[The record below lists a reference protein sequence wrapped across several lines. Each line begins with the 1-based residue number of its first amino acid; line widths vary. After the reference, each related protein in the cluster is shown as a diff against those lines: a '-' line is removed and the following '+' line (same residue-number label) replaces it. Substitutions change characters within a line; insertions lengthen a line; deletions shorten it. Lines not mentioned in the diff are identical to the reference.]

1 MEKWIS
7 RAVALL
13 VALGGLALFWTFGVF
28 VAVPWRESRLLSLS
42 SIEMQ
47 ILGVSLLAGIAV
59 IWGAQH
65 ILALADAQ
73 DNARLFKILRA
84 ALFLASL
91 LAVINGGLWTTAR
104 LA

>member
-7 RAVALL
+7 RVVALL

-28 VAVPWRESRLLSLS
+28 VAVPWRENRLLSLG

-47 ILGVSLLAGIAV
+47 ILGVSLAAGIAV

-65 ILALADAQ
+65 ILALVDAQ
-73 DNARLFKILRA
+73 DNARLFKSLRA
-84 ALFLASL
+84 ALFLACL
-91 LAVINGGLWTTAR
+91 LAVINGSLWTTAR

>member
-28 VAVPWRESRLLSLS
+28 VAVPWRENRLLSLG

>member
-28 VAVPWRESRLLSLS
+28 VAVPWREDRLLALS
-42 SIEMQ
+42 SNEMQ
-47 ILGVSLLAGIAV
+47 VLGVSLVAGIAV

-65 ILALADAQ
+65 ILALVDAQ
-73 DNARLFKILRA
+73 EHARLFKGLRVLLLIA
-84 ALFLASL
+84 CL
-91 LAVINGGLWTTAR
+91 LAAINGSLWTTAH